1 MQKSW
6 RDEVFKYMSTI
17 VNEHKGKTILI
28 NGVEDH
34 VHALL
39 SLNPSTKQCD
49 IVRHM
54 KANSSKFVNEN
65 KLTRHKFE
73 WQAGYGSFT
82 FSKSQMDRLFKYVQ
96 TQEEHHKKM
105 LFKDEYV
112 KLLDL
117 HEIDYDVRYVFDD

>member
-1 MQKSW
+1 
-6 RDEVFKYMSTI
+6 MSTI

-54 KANSSKFVNEN
+54 KANSSKFVNEK
-65 KLTRHKFE
+65 KLTRNKFE

-82 FSKSQMDRLFKYVQ
+82 FSKSQMDRVFKYVQ
-96 TQEEHHKKM
+96 NQEEHHKKTS
-105 LFKDEYV
+105 FKDEYM